1 MTADLELEDG
11 DVIRVTY
18 TACLSDNGRVIDTT
32 DAEIA
37 DEAEMADVEASG
49 PTAVVLG
56 EGHLFEPVEDAI
68 KNSAPGESIRV
79 TVDPADGFG
88 QVDPTDH
95 ADIDIG
101 LIPEDKREHGARLRH
116 KGRTGFVE
124 SLNDDHAKLN
134 FNHPL
139 AGQAIEYEV
148 AVQERVV
155 EPLERV
161 RAVLEL
167 YGLGEEVETSFEGPD
182 AGGLRITVPEP
193 TSGAWNAE
201 KSRVLEDLQ
210 DVLSVEPITVIETYG
225 KPS

>member
-1 MTADLELEDG
+1 MTPNLELEDG

-32 DAEIA
+32 EPEIA
-37 DEAEMADVEASG
+37 DDAEMADMEASG

-79 TVDPADGFG
+79 TVDPADAFG
-88 QVDPTDH
+88 EVDPTDH
-95 ADIDIG
+95 TDIDID
-101 LIPEDKREHGARLRH
+101 LIPEDKRGHGARLRH

-139 AGQAIEYEV
+139 AGQAIEYEIT
-148 AVQERVV
+148 V
-155 EPLERV
+155 EEQINDPLERV
-161 RAVLEL
+161 RAVLDL
-167 YGLGEEVETSFEGPD
+167 YGLGGEVEISFEGPD
-182 AGGLRITVPEP
+182 AGSLQITVPDP
-193 TSGAWNAE
+193 TDGAWKTE

-210 DVLSVEPITVIETYG
+210 DVLSVEPITVIETYSE
-225 KPS
+225 PP